1 MARRTRSRD
10 DSRLHQSVAGKGRSA
25 SSQRWLQRQANDP
38 YVGAAQR
45 AGWRSRAAFK
55 LIALDD
61 KYKLLRPGAR
71 VVDLGAAPGGWTQVA
86 ARRIGADSGKGK
98 LVAVDVLEMA
108 PVPGATIVRLDF
120 LADDAPARVKAVL
133 DGPADVV
140 LSDMAAAST
149 GHRETDH
156 LRSVNLV
163 EAALGFACAVLRPGG
178 AFVAKL
184 LQGGGERDLLAEIAR
199 HFAAVRR
206 VKPPASRQESAE
218 LYVVATGFEGPAQ
231 G

>member
-1 MARRTRSRD
+1 MARRP
-10 DSRLHQSVAGKGRSA
+10 DSRLHQSVAGKGRTA

-55 LIALDD
+55 LVEIDD
-61 KYKLLRPGAR
+61 KHRLLRQGAR

-86 ARRIGADSGKGK
+86 SRRIGADDGKGR

-108 PVPGATIVRLDF
+108 AVPGAAIVQADF
-120 LADDAPARVKAVL
+120 LAADAPARVKAAL
-133 DGPADVV
+133 AGPADVV
-140 LSDMAAAST
+140 LSDMAGAAT

-156 LRSVNLV
+156 LRSLNLV
-163 EAALGFACAVLRPGG
+163 EAALGFACEVLKPGG
-178 AFVAKL
+178 AFVAKV
-184 LQGGGERDLLAEIAR
+184 LQGGGERDLLAAIAR
-199 HFAAVRR
+199 HFATVRR

-218 LYVVATGFEGPAQ
+218 FYVVATGFKPGAAD
-231 G
+231 